1 MVVFRRIIL
10 NKLAVIGVLMAVSA
24 PVLAFSTPSWS
35 NATTD
40 TASTTDF
47 DTGTLLFPAQ
57 AASQISIVGSGI
69 GYTHD
74 HTQGGNPTV
83 EVLRNGVWTLV
94 FTGPVSN
101 GIDTLLSSFPVPLA
115 NFPSGQISGVRLAH
129 PPVQIGNAYHS
140 IDPTMTFSLTG
151 GVAAVA
157 ATIPTLSE
165 YAVLALILGVM
176 LAGLLAIRRR
186 RTPR

>member
-1 MVVFRRIIL
+1 MAVFRRIIL

-24 PVLAFSTPSWS
+24 PVLAFSTPLWS
-35 NATTD
+35 NATTNN
-40 TASTTDF
+40 ASTTDF

-57 AASQISIVGSGI
+57 AASQISIVGSGL

-74 HTQGGNPTV
+74 HGSGASATV

-94 FTGPVSN
+94 FTAPVSN
-101 GIDTLLSSFPVPLA
+101 GIDILLSSFPVPLPS
-115 NFPSGQISGVRLAH
+115 FPSGQISGVRLSTTL
-129 PPVQIGNAYHS
+129 PIGQAYHS
-140 IDPTMTFSLTG
+140 IDPAMTFSLTG

-176 LAGLLAIRRR
+176 LAGLLAIRGR

>member
-1 MVVFRRIIL
+1 MAVFRRIIL

-24 PVLAFSTPSWS
+24 PVLAFSTPLWS
-35 NATTD
+35 NATAD
-40 TASTTDF
+40 TASTSDF
-47 DTGTLLFPAQ
+47 NTGTLLFPAQ
-57 AASQISIVGSGI
+57 AASQISIVASGI
-69 GYTHD
+69 GYYHD
-74 HTQGGNPTV
+74 HSQGASATV

-101 GIDTLLSSFPVPLA
+101 GTDILLSSFPVPLA
-115 NFPSGQISGVRLAH
+115 SFQSGQVSGVRLSTTL
-129 PPVQIGNAYHS
+129 VINQAYHS
-140 IDPTMTFSLTG
+140 IEPTMTFSLTG
-151 GVAAVA
+151 GVAAG
-157 ATIPTLSE
+157 IPTLSE